1 MFQGMQSL
9 FTKYWGVKHAL
20 LLLFCLLFLPLDA
33 SPVGLWVLLS
43 GSLFFA
49 TLTLP
54 PIRRGESFPMA
65 RERGRAALF
74 ADPFVWVAIGLL
86 AYAGFQWYNSGL
98 VLAYQFD
105 TKSWAFG
112 KSPLGWGPFAV
123 KPVVAYRA
131 FVGVLATISAVVAV
145 RHGMPPG
152 GRYGL
157 MVGVSV
163 LTGGAALCFVVQ
175 SVMVSFMGISLPV
188 LPLEGGD
195 ATSIGAV
202 FTLGALMSCAMVF
215 ESAKRIKRRWGFVGM
230 GVVILCQVPIAATL
244 SVAVIVPAVLGVV
257 AAVVIGVGR
266 LRGASANILRFRL
279 LVVLLGGVIG
289 AWVANLSIWCWSPN
303 LMALFARTGWS
314 DVIGAWGE
322 QWVQRAELA
331 LSIWQDYPW
340 CGVGPGGYSEF
351 VGFYAKAADWAV
363 IAQTKQLV
371 ENGYLRLLV
380 EQGLVGTALLA
391 AAWVVLLA
399 TVVARLM
406 SRSLVL
412 KRATK
417 TAVSDRLEL
426 SNTPVALWIA
436 VATGAVQMTFCEP
449 LLHPVNLFLW
459 CLALALS
466 AYTVKTGSRALT
478 EKRG

>member
-1 MFQGMQSL
+1 MQSL
-9 FTKYWGVKHAL
+9 FTKYWGVAHAL
-20 LLLFCLLFLPLDA
+20 LLSFSLLFLPLDA
-33 SPVGLWVLLS
+33 SPIGLWVLLS

-54 PIRRGESFPMA
+54 PIHRGESFPMA
-65 RERGRAALF
+65 RERVRAAVF
-74 ADPFVWVAIGLL
+74 ADPFVWIVVGLL
-86 AYAGFQWYNSGL
+86 VYAGFQWYNSGL
-98 VLAYQFD
+98 ILAYQFD

-131 FVGVLATISAVVAV
+131 FVGLLATVSAVVAV
-145 RHGMPPG
+145 RHGMPLG

-163 LTGGAALCFVVQ
+163 LTGFAALWFVVQ
-175 SVMVSFMGISLPV
+175 SVLVSYAGISLPV
-188 LPLEGGD
+188 LPLTGGE
-195 ATSIGAV
+195 AASIGAM

-215 ESAKRIKRRWGFVGM
+215 ESANRIKRRWGFVGM

-244 SVAVIVPAVLGVV
+244 SVAVIVPAVLGVL
-257 AAVVIGVGR
+257 AAVVIGVVR
-266 LRGASANILRFRL
+266 LSGASASLLRFRF

-303 LMALFARTGWS
+303 LLALFARADWS
-314 DVIGAWGE
+314 DAIGGWGE
-322 QWVQRAELA
+322 LWVQRAELA

-340 CGVGPGGYSEF
+340 CGVGPGGYGEF
-351 VGFYAKAADWAV
+351 VGFYAKAADWEA
-363 IAQTKQLV
+363 IAQAKQLV

-391 AAWVVLLA
+391 AGGLVLLA
-399 TVVARLM
+399 TVVSRLM
-406 SRSLVL
+406 SRAAVL
-412 KRATK
+412 KNATK
-417 TAVSDRLEL
+417 TAVSDRLGL

-436 VATGAVQMTFCEP
+436 VATGAVQMVFCEP
-449 LLHPVNLFLW
+449 LQHPVNLFLW

-466 AYTVKTGSRALT
+466 AYAVKTGSRALP